1 MRVYFATP
9 IDFANYEVHG
19 SLRREHIRTL
29 LTAEGHTVYDPSAGW
44 HVGGTVN
51 ESDARAIEGTNRQA
65 LRRSDVI
72 VAWLPEGV
80 QTQGVPAE
88 IEFATRNQGIP
99 AIVIG
104 SVGVSLM
111 SNSMVSVLPED
122 QIGYLGKWV
131 DLAAEQLDRT
141 TEYQIP
147 YSAPEGV
154 DLTHAHP
161 GDAGVDLRAS
171 EDTLINPGEHT
182 FVPSGVKIRLPSA
195 TFGWIVAR
203 SSTFGNHGLLVLPGV
218 IDEQYQGELGISCV
232 NLTSLPHRVRKGER
246 LGQLLLLSNFWRGH
260 ELKRVDEENVFPNP
274 SSRGSN
280 GFGSSGR

>member
-1 MRVYFATP
+1 MRVYYATP

-44 HVGGTVN
+44 HVGGTIT
-51 ESDARAIEGTNRQA
+51 EADARAIEGTNRQA

-111 SNSMVSVLPED
+111 SNSMVSILPED

-147 YSAPEGV
+147 YSAPEGTGL
-154 DLTHAHP
+154 DHAYP

-171 EDTLINPGEHT
+171 ADVFI
-182 FVPSGVKIRLPSA
+182 PSGKSIPIPTGVKIELPSG
-195 TFGWIVAR
+195 TFGWVVAR
-203 SSTFGNHGLLVLPGV
+203 SSTWGTHGLMVMPGI
-218 IDEQYQGELGISCV
+218 IDENYQGELFVMAVNAGPETVTVGIG
-232 NLTSLPHRVRKGER
+232 TRIA
-246 LGQLLLLSNFWRGH
+246 QLLLLPNMWPGFN
-260 ELKRVDEENVFPNP
+260 LVRVDEENVFPNP